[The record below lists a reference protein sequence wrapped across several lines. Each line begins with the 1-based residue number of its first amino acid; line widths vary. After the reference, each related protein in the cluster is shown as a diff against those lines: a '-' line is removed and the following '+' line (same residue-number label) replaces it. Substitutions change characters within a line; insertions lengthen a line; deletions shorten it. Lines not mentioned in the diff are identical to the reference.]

1 MSFTPRAASTGPY
14 TTSNRLNCVSFVIV
28 TDFQF
33 DISPY
38 LDRDE
43 SQHYERK
50 SLFEGEPGNKRS
62 RQAKAVRDQVARC
75 VAGFANAEGGV
86 MVLGIEDDLEI
97 TGHNLSEGALEELL
111 KVPQTRL
118 DPAQDKGF
126 LVQVEQHELIVFD
139 VAPADIEVKVIGD
152 GYPLRI
158 ADSTLEVPQIEVRNR
173 KFVSMSES
181 WVSLTASGSLNDLEA
196 RVIEQAKKGA
206 GLEQLSTEDYLLRRK
221 LAHRRGTYVIPRN
234 AAELL
239 FEPMGGSHLNPGIRI
254 FRVVGIEIK
263 SGAEYNVEEL
273 PSVDGSLPKITEQA
287 IDTVMKLLR
296 RPSRLVGGVFRETL
310 EYPEFALKEA
320 IVNTILHRDYTIDG
334 FCTEIYLF
342 DDRVQ
347 ISSPGGLAS
356 GVTIE
361 EIKELKRLHNSRNS
375 LIVRAM
381 ADLDYALGQGE
392 GIPRMFSE
400 MEDAFLPAPEISADN
415 RSFTVTLRNTMTLSS
430 SDKEF
435 IDRLGSHNLANEEFR
450 ALLEAHRSGR
460 VDNAYLRSRC
470 GLDTLSSS
478 SILRGLCDQD
488 YLQLHSHGNQ
498 SFYTLVSQLEGNK
511 NKKTSSKEQT
521 KQNLKSDAKLD
532 IQNLPL
538 MLQEKIRSL
547 GKRPKQEKL
556 LPVIHEVCNQ
566 GRWVTLAELAELF
579 SYKNKSNL
587 AKHTNRL
594 VEKNQIRRR
603 FPEKPNDPRQAYKA
617 SGPFFNSEQTE
628 MSQQVLTSQPQTGK

>member
-1 MSFTPRAASTGPY
+1 MQFHVVSDP
-14 TTSNRLNCVSFVIV
+14 LNCDSLVIV
-28 TDFQF
+28 TDFPF
-33 DISPY
+33 DVSPY
-38 LDRDE
+38 LGRDE

-50 SLFEGEPGNKRS
+50 SLFEGKAGNKRS

-86 MVLGIEDDLEI
+86 MVLGIEDDRKI
-97 TGHNLSEGALEELL
+97 TGHNLSEGPLLELL

-118 DPAQDKGF
+118 DPVQDKGF
-126 LVQVEQHELIVFD
+126 LVQVGQHELIVFD

-158 ADSTLEVPQIEVRNR
+158 GDSTVEVPQLEVRNR
-173 KFVSMSES
+173 KFASMSES
-181 WVSLTASGSLNDLEA
+181 WVSLAASGSLNDLETGL
-196 RVIEQAKKGA
+196 IEQAKKGA
-206 GLEQLSTEDYLLRRK
+206 GLGQLSTEDYLLRRK
-221 LAHRRGTYVIPRN
+221 LAQRRGKHVVPRN

-239 FEPMGGSHLNPGIRI
+239 FDPMGGSHLNPGIRI
-254 FRVVGIEIK
+254 FRVVGVKIR
-263 SGAEYNVEEL
+263 SGAEHNVEEL
-273 PSVDGSLPKITEQA
+273 PSIDGNLPNITELA
-287 IDTVMKLLR
+287 IDAVTKLLK
-296 RPSRLVGGVFRETL
+296 RPSRLVGGVFREVS

-320 IVNTILHRDYTIDG
+320 IVNTILHRDYTVNG

-342 DDRVQ
+342 DDRIQ
-347 ISSPGGLAS
+347 ITSPGGLAQ

-361 EIKELKRLHNSRNS
+361 EIKELKRIHSSRNS

-400 MEDAFLPAPEISADN
+400 MEDAFLPAPEITADN

-435 IDRLGSHNLANEEFR
+435 IEQLGNHDLANEEFR
-450 ALLEAHRSGR
+450 ALLQAHRTGR

-488 YLQLHSHGNQ
+488 YLELHSHGNQ
-498 SFYTLVSQLEGNK
+498 SFYTLVPRLGGNK
-511 NKKTSSKEQT
+511 NNKTLNKSQT
-521 KQNLKSDAKLD
+521 ESNLKSGAELEIFD
-532 IQNLPL
+532 LPY
-538 MLQEKIRSL
+538 MLHEKIRSL

-566 GRWVTLAELAELF
+566 GRWMTLAELAKLF
-579 SYKNKSNL
+579 GYKNKSNL

-594 VEKNQIRRR
+594 VEENQIVRR
-603 FPEKPNDPRQAYKA
+603 FPEKPSHPRQAYKA
-617 SGPFFNSEQTE
+617 SGLFFKAEQTE
-628 MSQQVLTSQPQTGK
+628 ISQQVLTSQPQAEK

>member
-1 MSFTPRAASTGPY
+1 M
-14 TTSNRLNCVSFVIV
+14 
-28 TDFQF
+28 TDFPF
-33 DISPY
+33 DVSPY
-38 LDRDE
+38 LSRDE

-50 SLFEGEPGNKRS
+50 SLFEGEPGNKHP

-86 MVLGIEDDLEI
+86 MVLGIEDDLTI
-97 TGHNLSEGALEELL
+97 TGHNLSEGALQELL
-111 KVPQTRL
+111 KVPQKRL
-118 DPAQDKGF
+118 DPAQDEGF

-158 ADSTLEVPQIEVRNR
+158 GDSTVEVPQLDITNQ
-173 KFVSMSES
+173 KFASMSES
-181 WVSLTASGSLNDLEA
+181 WVSRAASGSLDDLESGL
-196 RVIEQAKKGA
+196 IEQAKKGA
-206 GLEQLSTEDYLLRRK
+206 GFEQLSVEDYLLRRK
-221 LAHRRGTYVIPRN
+221 LAHRRGKYVVPRN

-239 FEPMGGSHLNPGIRI
+239 FDPMGGSHLNPGIRI
-254 FRVVGIEIK
+254 FRVVGIVK
-263 SGAEYNVEEL
+263 RSGAENNVEEL
-273 PSVDGSLPKITEQA
+273 PSVDGNLPKITELA
-287 IDTVMKLLR
+287 MDTVTKLLK
-296 RPSRLVGGVFRETL
+296 RPSRLVGGVFREVS

-320 IVNTILHRDYTIDG
+320 IVNTILHRDYTENG
-334 FCTEIYLF
+334 FCTEIHLF
-342 DDRVQ
+342 DDRIQ
-347 ISSPGGLAS
+347 ITSPGGLAK

-361 EIKELKRLHNSRNS
+361 EIKELKRIHISRNS

-400 MEDAFLPAPEISADN
+400 MEDAFLPAPEIIADS

-435 IDRLGSHNLANEEFR
+435 IERLGNHDLTNEEFR
-450 ALLEAHRSGR
+450 ALLQANRTGR

-478 SILRGLCDQD
+478 SVLRGLCDQD
-488 YLQLHSHGNQ
+488 YLELHSHGNQ
-498 SFYTLVSQLEGNK
+498 SFYTLVPRLGGNK
-511 NKKTSSKEQT
+511 NNGTLNKGQVGS
-521 KQNLKSDAKLD
+521 NFKSDAELETFD
-532 IQNLPL
+532 LPL
-538 MLQEKIRSL
+538 ILQEKIRSL
-547 GKRPKQEKL
+547 GKRPRQEKL

-566 GRWVTLAELAELF
+566 GRWVTLAELAKLF
-579 SYKNKSNL
+579 GYKNKSNL

-594 VEKNQIRRR
+594 VEEKQIVRR

-617 SGPFFNSEQTE
+617 LSPFYNSEQTE
-628 MSQQVLTSQPQTGK
+628 ISQPVLTSQPQAEN